1 MDEVFVEQ
9 ILKRKITISGV
20 LLRILSIFIVLI
32 GLMSIMWLQMLGFT
46 LTVLLAYG
54 AYMIWVYT
62 SLEYEYSFLNGE
74 LTIDKI
80 MGQRK
85 RKSMASYDIKEAEV
99 IAPVMSEQIIRASM
113 NAIVKDF
120 SSGSKNGD
128 VYAMIINNASGKA
141 KVLFEPNEKVLEAM
155 RHVRPAI
162 VIKGES

>member
-9 ILKRKITISGV
+9 ILKRRITISGV

-32 GLMSIMWLQMLGFT
+32 GIMSIMWLQMLGFT

-54 AYMIWVYT
+54 AYMIWSYT

-113 NAIVKDF
+113 NAVVKDF
-120 SSGSKNGD
+120 SSGSRSGD

-155 RHVRPAI
+155 YHVRPAI